1 MWIAVVEWS
10 LMTNPRGTRRAPTL
24 VCIFLTALLAA
35 PFSIDG
41 RVDAGRPAAGTRP
54 LWTFDTGG

>member
-1 MWIAVVEWS
+1 
-10 LMTNPRGTRRAPTL
+10 MTNRRSRRRSPTL
-24 VCIFLTALLAA
+24 VCISVVALLAA

-41 RVDAGRPAAGTRP
+41 RVDAGQPTANPRL